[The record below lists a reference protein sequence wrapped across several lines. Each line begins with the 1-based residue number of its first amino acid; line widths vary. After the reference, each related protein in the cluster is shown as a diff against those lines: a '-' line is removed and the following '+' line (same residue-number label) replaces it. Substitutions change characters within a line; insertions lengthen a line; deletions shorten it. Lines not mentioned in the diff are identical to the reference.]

1 MKKEGYFYY
10 NRMGLYYEDTGDY
23 ERALKAFLNAC
34 QISPSAETWLS
45 MGVCFY
51 EVNYLKL

>member
-1 MKKEGYFYY
+1 
-10 NRMGLYYEDTGDY
+10 MGLYYEDTGDY